1 MNSAMGLSLGGAGP
15 PQDGESYAQ
24 GPDEAASSCRNTEGV
39 AAAGY
44 VVTRRSLHAI
54 AEQVLAGPQHRAT
67 GEIALRVTAD
77 GFTTVAQPVLSV
89 TSTHLSAVQGRFP
102 LDGAT
107 CRGLASL
114 VGVDVGAPLDL
125 YTEHSDIG
133 IDEVL
138 VVDPTAA
145 GELLGAL
152 WRGTQALQRLDP
164 AETPIL
170 WPEHFDVGIS
180 SAEVNY
186 GVSPGDGYLDEPYA
200 YVGPWTKRSGP
211 FWNAPFGAARPMREL
226 GGEDL
231 YQFLAEGRR
240 LTGASLAN

>member
-1 MNSAMGLSLGGAGP
+1 M
-15 PQDGESYAQ
+15 PQDGESDGWA
-24 GPDEAASSCRNTEGV
+24 PDAAAPPCRNTEGV

-44 VVTRRSLHAI
+44 VLARRSLHAV
-54 AEQVLAGPQHRAT
+54 AEQVLAGPQHRRT

-77 GFTTVAQPVLSV
+77 GFTTVAQPDLSL
-89 TSTHLSAVQGRFP
+89 TATHLVAASGRFP
-102 LDGAT
+102 IDGAT
-107 CRGLASL
+107 CRGLGL
-114 VGVDVGAPLDL
+114 DVGVDVGAPRDL
-125 YTEHSDIG
+125 YTEHSDVG

-138 VVDPTAA
+138 VVDPSAA

-152 WRGTQALQRLDP
+152 WRGAQALQRLVP

-180 SAEVNY
+180 SDEVNY
-186 GVSPGDGYLDEPYA
+186 GVSPGDGHLDEPYA

-226 GGEDL
+226 GDEEM
-231 YQFLAEGRR
+231 YRFLAEGRR
-240 LTGASLAN
+240 LTGANLAN